1 MRDRG
6 NGLQLGGGGQS
17 GSETHTRSHARLDC
31 AEVSV
36 MKTWPSFRE
45 PTVSLH
51 GKSVYH
57 TALQTE
63 GSSWRS
69 EPRNP
74 RQGTPEACRDVA
86 VLNAGLPILF
96 VWKTAALI
104 DLERCFQK
112 N

>member
-1 MRDRG
+1 
-6 NGLQLGGGGQS
+6 
-17 GSETHTRSHARLDC
+17 
-31 AEVSV
+31 
-36 MKTWPSFRE
+36 MKTWPGFRE
-45 PTVSLH
+45 PAASLH

-63 GSSWRS
+63 GSSRRS

-74 RQGTPEACRDVA
+74 RQGTPDVV
-86 VLNAGLPILF
+86 VLNAGLPILL
-96 VWKTAALI
+96 VWKTAALF